1 MTRTKN
7 PLLPM
12 RMAVNI
18 GLDGGLA
25 VLAVGLSFWLAN
37 PAQPEPRP
45 LLLPLAGAVAIW
57 LLGIP
62 FGLARLHWRYVAP
75 RDLVLMGS
83 AALLTAAM
91 LTLLMTGAGIGLPSL
106 SFPVILA
113 LTLGAFLTVPKLL
126 YRLMHQTRDIQQ
138 HAVQTAML
146 VGDGEA
152 NELFLSAHARQR
164 HAPYRIIGLIGLSAK
179 HIGRQLHGLTVV
191 GAAPQSEA
199 MLARLAQKPDL
210 LIITAPEF
218 SGDHLKT
225 LMRAAEALDIRVMR
239 APTLTK
245 LAPAE
250 QKVVLQPIAIEDLL
264 NRRQV
269 RLNRDA
275 MAELIAGR
283 RVMVT
288 GAGGSI
294 GSELCRQLVS
304 FAPTEILLLDSSE
317 FALWQIDLELQEAA
331 PTQARQAVIA
341 DVRDQARLR
350 AIMQT
355 FRPELVFHAAAL
367 KHVPMLEHNR
377 LEGVRTNALGTQ
389 CVADEAEA
397 AGARLMVL
405 ISTDK
410 AVNPTSVMGA
420 TKRLAEMYTQALDV
434 QTRHARQGLRCVTVR
449 FGNVLGST
457 GSVVPIFRRQLA
469 QGGPLTITDPQMQRY
484 FMTIPEAVGLVL
496 QASVVGSSEEAIP
509 DGGIFVLDMGEPV
522 KILDLARQM
531 IRLAGLRPDE
541 DIEIKFTGL
550 RPGEKLF
557 EELFH
562 GAEQP
567 VPTGHEGL
575 LMATPRLVDMQA
587 VRAMLATLSHAAQ
600 AGDEDAVLT
609 LLRQMVPEFLP
620 PTGLVVPNAAE

>member
-1 MTRTKN
+1 MSRTKN
-7 PLLPM
+7 PLLPV

-25 VLAVGLSFWLAN
+25 ILAVVLSFWLAN
-37 PAQPEPRP
+37 PDHPMPTP
-45 LLLPLAGAVAIW
+45 LALPLAGAVSIW

-62 FGLARLHWRYVAP
+62 FGLARMHWRYIAL
-75 RDLVLMGS
+75 RDLVLIGS
-83 AALLTAAM
+83 AAVLTALM
-91 LTLLMTGAGIGLPSL
+91 LTLLMVGAGVALPSPA
-106 SFPVILA
+106 FPVILA
-113 LTLGAFLTVPKLL
+113 LALGAFLTIPKLL
-126 YRLMHQTRDIQQ
+126 YRLTHQKRDVQAAQ
-138 HAVQTAML
+138 QTAML

-152 NELFLSAHARQR
+152 NELFLSAHDRQR
-164 HAPYRIIGLIGLSAK
+164 HAPYRVVGLIALSPK
-179 HIGRQLHGLTVV
+179 HVGRQLHGLTVV
-191 GAAPQSEA
+191 GAAQDGEA
-199 MLARLAQKPDL
+199 LLNRLVQKPDL
-210 LIITAPEF
+210 LIITAPGF
-218 SGDHLKT
+218 RGDHLTT
-225 LMRAAEALDIRVMR
+225 LLRAAEALNIRVMR
-239 APTLTK
+239 APSLTK

-275 MAELIAGR
+275 MAAMIAGR

-304 FAPTEILLLDSSE
+304 FAPAEILLLESSE
-317 FALWQIDLELQEAA
+317 FALWQIDLELQDAA
-331 PTQARQAVIA
+331 PTQARQAVVA
-341 DVRDQARLR
+341 DVRDVARIR
-350 AIMQT
+350 AIMQS

-367 KHVPMLEHNR
+367 KHVPIVEANR
-377 LEGVRTNALGTQ
+377 LEGIRTNVLGTQ
-389 CVADEAEA
+389 CVADEAAA
-397 AGARLMVL
+397 AGAKLMVL

-420 TKRLAEMYTQALDV
+420 SKRLAEMYAQAVDV
-434 QTRHARQGLRCVTVR
+434 KNRHARQGLRCVTVR

-457 GSVVPIFRRQLA
+457 GSVVPLFRRQLA
-469 QGGPLTITDPQMQRY
+469 QGGPLTVTDPQMQRY

-496 QASVVGSSEEAIP
+496 QACVVGSSEEAIP

-531 IRLAGLRPDE
+531 IRLAGLKPDE

-567 VPTGHEGL
+567 IPTGHEGL
-575 LMATPRLVDMQA
+575 LMATPRLVDFAAVQA
-587 VRAMLATLSHAAQ
+587 VLARVAQAAQ
-600 AGDEDAVLT
+600 QGDEAEVMT
-609 LLRQMVPEFLP
+609 LLRQMVPEFLTP
-620 PTGLVVPNAAE
+620 AGLAVSHAAE